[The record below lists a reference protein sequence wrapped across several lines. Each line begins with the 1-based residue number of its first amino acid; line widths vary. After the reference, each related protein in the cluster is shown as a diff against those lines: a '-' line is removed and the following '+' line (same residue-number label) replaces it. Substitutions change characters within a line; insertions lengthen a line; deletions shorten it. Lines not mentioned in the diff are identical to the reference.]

1 MPLYEFKCR
10 HCGMTF
16 DVTLKVSRR
25 NSAHPRCPTCGS
37 QGAERMLPSG
47 VRIVMKSEH
56 YGRKRVGLSDKR
68 LD

>member
-1 MPLYEFKCR
+1 MPIYEFKCR
-10 HCGMTF
+10 HCGEAF

-25 NSAHPRCPTCGS
+25 DTTRPRCPACGS
-37 QGAERMLPSG
+37 RGAERMLPSG
-47 VRIVMKSEH
+47 VSVYMREEG